1 MNASS
6 PQPPPT
12 AGNAPLTLKAAL
24 AVAFLCMLFGAN
36 TVAIKVSLE
45 GLGIFTAALI
55 RFSIAAVAISLWA
68 LATGR
73 PFRLGRGRIRE
84 MALIS
89 VIFSVQ
95 VSLMYWGISRTLAS
109 RATLLVNIQPFFVL
123 VWAHFWLPDDR
134 FTLRKMLG
142 LLLAFGGV
150 AAIVRDPAAIKA
162 GITSGDLIMLG
173 ATLLWSFNAIAVKRI
188 IGRYEPFHIV
198 LYPMLAATAVF
209 AVEAALWDVIPAG
222 RIDGAVVVSLAYQSL
237 VTASF
242 GFVAWNHLLQRY
254 GAVSVH
260 SFLFI
265 LPVTGVLFS
274 GLILG
279 EPITLRILLSMGL
292 IMIGLFVIHYRQ
304 RKTVETIPL
313 SRNI

>member
-1 MNASS
+1 
-6 PQPPPT
+6 
-12 AGNAPLTLKAAL
+12 
-24 AVAFLCMLFGAN
+24 MLFGAN

-45 GLGIFTAALI
+45 GLGVFTSAFV
-55 RFSIAAVAISLWA
+55 RFAIAAAAISLWA

-123 VWAHFWLPDDR
+123 IWAHFWLPDDR
-134 FTLRKMLG
+134 FTWRKTLG

-150 AAIVRDPAAIKA
+150 VAIVRDPAAITA
-162 GITSGDLIMLG
+162 GITTGDAIMIG
-173 ATLLWSFNAIAVKRI
+173 ATLMWSFNAIVVKRVI
-188 IGRYEPFHIV
+188 ARYEPFHIV
-198 LYPMLAATAVF
+198 IYPMLAAIAVF
-209 AVEAALWDVIPAG
+209 AVEAALWDVAPVG
-222 RIDGAVVVSLAYQSL
+222 RIDTAVVASLAYQSL
-237 VTASF
+237 VTAAF

-274 GLILG
+274 GLILD

-292 IMIGLFVIHYRQ
+292 IMAGLFVIHFRQ

-313 SRNI
+313 SRNV